1 MVRLSATARQ
11 QILVED
17 QIRLRLLTHQS
28 YLELATPL
36 RTFNRKLD
44 LLLKR
49 YERLPM
55 AGQIPDQLLSDV
67 QRLCSWL
74 EAEIYDAIVR
84 MNLNIL
90 ETVQKELSIEY
101 KIMGRDTTISMK
113 EDLPPLSTWRKPFHP
128 EPKIEDEKVI
138 KADNTNARIQRAL
151 GHGAYDPEV
160 AERILKNPIVTAKGF
175 SQSTQESIKKIMY
188 RGIRRGESTQM
199 IAARVR
205 QILPNKNYNKALSIV
220 WTETH
225 NTMNY
230 VKWKEYM
237 NDPAIEHIQWISVG
251 DRRVRPTHRRNHLQ
265 IIKKGET
272 FRNGQKFPGDRNA
285 PFREWIHCRCTITP
299 YIIEPTNVAHP
310 RTRTKNQMVR
320 YNAAGWR
327 PKPYTIPETLRKG
340 YKPVIPLPEVIKPT
354 KPVEREPAPAK
365 TPSKPKPSTKT
376 PEDKIQAH
384 IEKGNV
390 KVENGEVY
398 WKQEDGSWRKPTF
411 GWEGLKGMP
420 DDIIKLMDSSDIG
433 IDDIDKIVK
442 NLIKQTSEIKSIE
455 GGMKIKMKIGRLD
468 NQKYKMSY
476 MEVPNEL
483 KEAKYLAKINGM
495 HPQYKYNRE
504 FINPWQPVEDLEIYT
519 TKHFMHND
527 VFEVKWND
535 GTRKYFKCEKEKD
548 KISLIEIEEQEV
560 EKIAKNLDGW
570 F

>member
-1 MVRLSATARQ
+1 MVFLLRLSAATRQ
-11 QILVED
+11 QILIED
-17 QIRLRLLTHQS
+17 QIRLRLLVHQS

-44 LLLKR
+44 ILLKR
-49 YERLPM
+49 YEKLPM

-74 EAEIYDAIVR
+74 EAEIYDALVQ

-101 KIMGRDTTISMK
+101 KIMGRESLISMK
-113 EDLPPLSTWRKPFHP
+113 EDLPSLSTDWRKPFHP
-128 EPKIEDEKVI
+128 EPRIETETLI
-138 KADNTNARIQRAL
+138 KTDNTHARIEKAL
-151 GHGAYDPEV
+151 GHGAYDPDV
-160 AERILKNPIVTAKGF
+160 TDRILKNPLSTAKGF
-175 SQSTQESIKKIMY
+175 SQSTQESIRKIMY

-237 NDPAIEHIQWISVG
+237 KDPAIDYIQWISVG

-272 FRNGQKFPGDRNA
+272 FRNGQKFPGDRAA
-285 PFREWIHCRCTITP
+285 PIREWIHCRCTITP

-320 YNAAGWR
+320 YNAAGWK
-327 PKPYTIPETLRKG
+327 PKPYTIPETLKRG
-340 YKPVIPLPEVIKPT
+340 YKPVIPSPEIIKP
-354 KPVEREPAPAK
+354 
-365 TPSKPKPSTKT
+365 SK
-376 PEDKIQAH
+376 E
-384 IEKGNV
+384 E
-390 KVENGEVY
+390 
-398 WKQEDGSWRKPTF
+398 
-411 GWEGLKGMP
+411 
-420 DDIIKLMDSSDIG
+420 IKL
-433 IDDIDKIVK
+433 
-442 NLIKQTSEIKSIE
+442 TTEE
-455 GGMKIKMKIGRLD
+455 GMKIKMKIGRLSSK
-468 NQKYKMSY
+468 KYRMTYIEQPK
-476 MEVPNEL
+476 EL
-483 KEAKYLAKINGM
+483 KDAKYLAKITGM
-495 HPQYKYNRE
+495 HLKYKYNRE
-504 FINPWQPVEDLEIYT
+504 FIDTWSPVEDLEIYT
-519 TKHFMHND
+519 TKHFMDND

-535 GTRKYFKCEKEKD
+535 GTRKYFKCKKQNNE
-548 KISLIEIEEQEV
+548 ISLIEIDEAEV